1 MISADEARSFVLA
14 ELSPLA
20 PLERPLAG
28 SVGLVAASTITARE
42 PAPSFTN
49 SAMDGFAVRADDVT
63 ASETRLRIVD
73 SVFAGESSDVV
84 VGAGEATRIMTGA
97 PLPPGADAVCP
108 REDATVEPDGEH
120 VLIHRR
126 VAAGDSVRGVG
137 EDMTVGETLVEPGDV
152 ITPAL
157 LGTLAAQ
164 GHSSIRVHPT
174 PRVGVLSTGNELVDG
189 DTLLPG
195 QIRDSNRP
203 TLLAALAR
211 SGFSPVD
218 LGTVRDAKDDLRATF
233 ERALAECD
241 AVISTG
247 GVSAGDADFVK
258 VVLAELFG
266 ERARSMQVA
275 IRPGKPFTFALDG
288 ASATPFFG
296 LAGNPVST
304 LVGFELFVRPALRR
318 LAGQRDIDRP
328 TIPMVLDVD
337 LVRVPDGK
345 LHLVHGVCRVHD
357 DGRLHV
363 ERLARRG
370 SHLLFAIAHANCL
383 VVAPDGPTLAAG
395 ATVRALVLDDNELNT
410 VTDERP

>member
-1 MISADEARSFVLA
+1 MISADDARSYVLA
-14 ELSPLA
+14 GLSPLA
-20 PLERPLAG
+20 PLEHPLAA
-28 SVGLVAASTITARE
+28 SIGLVAASTVTARE
-42 PAPSFTN
+42 PAPSFVN
-49 SAMDGFAVRADDVT
+49 SAMDGFALRAGDVT
-63 ASETRLRIVD
+63 SSDTRLRIVD
-73 SVFAGESSDVV
+73 SVFAGESSTVV
-84 VGAGEATRIMTGA
+84 VGRGEATRIMTGA
-97 PLPPGADAVCP
+97 PLPPGADSVCP
-108 REDATVEPDGEH
+108 REDATVEADGH
-120 VLIHRR
+120 VVIQRT
-126 VAAGDSVRGVG
+126 VTIGDSVRHVG
-137 EDMTVGETLVEPGDV
+137 EDITVGQTLVEPGDV

-157 LGTLAAQ
+157 LGALAAQ
-164 GHSSIRVHPT
+164 GLTSLSAHPV
-174 PRVGVLSTGNELVDG
+174 PRVGVLSTGNELVESG
-189 DTLLPG
+189 PLRAG

-218 LGTVRDAKDDLRATF
+218 LGTVRDAKEDLRVAFETARAT
-233 ERALAECD
+233 CN

-266 ERARSMQVA
+266 EATRSMQVA
-275 IRPGKPFTFALDG
+275 IRPGKPFTFALDV

-328 TIPMVLDVD
+328 IIPMVLDCD
-337 LVRVPDGK
+337 LVRQPDGK

-363 ERLARRG
+363 ESLAKRG
-370 SHLLFAIAHANCL
+370 SHLLFAIAQSNCL
-383 VVAPDGPTLAAG
+383 VMAPDGPSLAAG
-395 ATVRALVLDDNELNT
+395 QIVRALVLDDNHLNA
-410 VTDERP
+410 V